1 MKHDEIIQK
10 VRDILNEHGGDNA
23 LSITTDRVLLD
34 EYIECAIPDAV
45 IILAQRGVRV
55 NPKTQETRNPK
66 TQETRNPETQETGNP
81 ETQNTGNAVVE
92 EPGNDIKL
100 PADFVSLIYVK
111 LGQWKRKV
119 TRVTEVG
126 SPEYNMAMNV
136 YTAPGVNTPMCY
148 KEGDTLICLPDE
160 PVKSDDTP
168 AVESVDTFIMEYN
181 AEYKQP
187 TDANAVALTASPKE
201 AAAVC
206 YMTAALVMGMFGDD
220 LGKQRLSDISTN
232 MLQ

>member
-1 MKHDEIIQK
+1 MKHGEITQK
-10 VRDILNEHGGDNA
+10 VRDILNEHGSDNA

-45 IILAQRGVRV
+45 IILAQRGFRV
-55 NPKTQETRNPK
+55 NPKTQNTRNPK
-66 TQETRNPETQETGNP
+66 TQET
-81 ETQNTGNAVVE
+81 GNAVVGE
-92 EPGNDIKL
+92 QENDIKL
-100 PADFVSLIYVK
+100 PGDFVSLIYVK

-148 KEGDTLICLPDE
+148 KEGDTLICLPDK
-160 PVKSDDTP
+160 PVKSNDTP
-168 AVESVDTFIMEYN
+168 TIEGNDTFIMEYN
-181 AEYKQP
+181 AEYKKP
-187 TDANAVALTASPKE
+187 ENDNTVALTASPKE

-220 LGKQRLSDISTN
+220 QGKQRLSDISTN

>member
-1 MKHDEIIQK
+1 MKHDDIIQK

-45 IILAQRGVRV
+45 IILAQRGFRV
-55 NPKTQETRNPK
+55 NPKTQNTRNPK
-66 TQETRNPETQETGNP
+66 TQET
-81 ETQNTGNAVVE
+81 GNAVVGE
-92 EPGNDIKL
+92 QGNDIKL
-100 PADFVSLIYVK
+100 PGDFVSLIYVK

-148 KEGDTLICLPDE
+148 KEGDTLICLPDK
-160 PVKSDDTP
+160 PVKSGDTP
-168 AVESVDTFIMEYN
+168 TVESVDSFIMEYN
-181 AEYKQP
+181 AEYKKP
-187 TDANAVALTASPKE
+187 ENDNTVALTASPKE

-220 LGKQRLSDISTN
+220 QGKQRLSDISTN

>member
-1 MKHDEIIQK
+1 MKHSEITQK

-45 IILAQRGVRV
+45 IILAQRGFRV
-55 NPKTQETRNPK
+55 NPKTQNTRNPK
-66 TQETRNPETQETGNP
+66 TQET
-81 ETQNTGNAVVE
+81 GNAVVGE
-92 EPGNDIKL
+92 QGNDIKL
-100 PADFVSLIYVK
+100 PGDFVSLIYVK

-160 PVKSDDTP
+160 PVKSGDTP
-168 AVESVDTFIMEYN
+168 TAESVDSFIMEYN
-181 AEYKQP
+181 AEYKKP
-187 TDANAVALTASPKE
+187 EDDDTAALTASPKE

-220 LGKQRLSDISTN
+220 QGKQRLSDISTN

>member
-1 MKHDEIIQK
+1 MNHAEIVQK
-10 VRDILNEHGGDNA
+10 VRDILNEHGGDNE

-34 EYIECAIPDAV
+34 ECIESAIPDAV
-45 IILAQRGVRV
+45 IILAQRGYRV
-55 NPKTQETRNPK
+55 NPKTQN
-66 TQETRNPETQETGNP
+66 TRNPETQETGS
-81 ETQNTGNAVVE
+81 AVVE

-100 PADFVSLIYVK
+100 PGDFVSLIYVK

-148 KEGDTLICLPDE
+148 KEGDTLICLPDKPE
-160 PVKSDDTP
+160 KSDDTP
-168 AVESVDTFIMEYN
+168 TVESVDTFIMEYN
-181 AEYKQP
+181 AEYKKP
-187 TDANAVALTASPKE
+187 TDTNTVALTASPKE
-201 AAAVC
+201 ATAVC

-220 LGKQRLSDISTN
+220 QGKQRLSDVSTN

>member
-1 MKHDEIIQK
+1 MKHSEITQK
-10 VRDILNEHGGDNA
+10 VRDILNEHGSDNA

-45 IILAQRGVRV
+45 IILAQRGFRV
-55 NPKTQETRNPK
+55 NPKTQNTRNPK
-66 TQETRNPETQETGNP
+66 TQET
-81 ETQNTGNAVVE
+81 GNAVVGE
-92 EPGNDIKL
+92 QGNDIKL
-100 PADFVSLIYVK
+100 PGDFVSLIYVK

-148 KEGDTLICLPDE
+148 KEGDTLICLPDK
-160 PVKSDDTP
+160 PVKSNDTP
-168 AVESVDTFIMEYN
+168 TVEGNDTFIMEYN
-181 AEYKQP
+181 AEYKKP
-187 TDANAVALTASPKE
+187 ENDNTVALTASPKE

-220 LGKQRLSDISTN
+220 NGKQRLSDISTN